1 MILKYFD
8 LKKEKIINK
17 KFFLLY
23 GNNNGLIKETINLNL
38 KPLLSKNVYNYEEEE
53 ILKNEE
59 NFKENLLT
67 KSFFENDKLIIISRI
82 SDKILKIIEE
92 IIDYNMDNLSF
103 ILISSA
109 LDKKSKVRKFLK
121 KEKNTIC
128 VAFYEDNFQT
138 LSLITQKFFQD
149 KKISISSQ
157 NINLIVGRASGDRI
171 NLNNE
176 LNKIELFC
184 KNKKTISSEE
194 ILKLTNLAE
203 DFSVSELVD
212 SSLTKNKRK
221 TLNILNENNFVNED
235 CILILRIFLIKLKRL
250 LKLHNKIKI
259 EKNVE
264 SAISNFRPPI
274 FWKEKNTIIEQIK
287 IWNNKDIQ
295 DLIIRVSNIE
305 FLIKKNPA
313 SSIKVTTDFI
323 LEQTLSINN

>member
-109 LDKKSKVRKFLK
+109 LDKKSKVRKFFE

>member
-8 LKKEKIINK
+8 LKKEKIIKK

-109 LDKKSKVRKFLK
+109 LDKKSKVRKFFE

>member
-1 MILKYFD
+1 M
-8 LKKEKIINK
+8 
-17 KFFLLY
+17 
-23 GNNNGLIKETINLNL
+23 
-38 KPLLSKNVYNYEEEE
+38 
-53 ILKNEE
+53 
-59 NFKENLLT
+59 
-67 KSFFENDKLIIISRI
+67 
-82 SDKILKIIEE
+82 
-92 IIDYNMDNLSF
+92 
-103 ILISSA
+103 
-109 LDKKSKVRKFLK
+109 
-121 KEKNTIC
+121 
-128 VAFYEDNFQT
+128 AFYEDNFQT

-259 EKNVE
+259 EKNIE

-323 LEQTLSINN
+323 LEQTLSINNSA